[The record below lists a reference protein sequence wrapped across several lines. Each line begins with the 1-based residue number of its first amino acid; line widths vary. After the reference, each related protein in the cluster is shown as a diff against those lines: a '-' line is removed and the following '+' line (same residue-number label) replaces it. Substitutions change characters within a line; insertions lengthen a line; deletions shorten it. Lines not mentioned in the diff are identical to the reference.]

1 MWRLFD
7 YASISTTEA
16 TAKPLS
22 GIERPS
28 TEADHHLES
37 NSAIQQLPPE
47 QPSKETPSVD
57 FSSNIPTQDILQ
69 SSDIPPT
76 GTESTL
82 FDPDSFSDL
91 PEEWMMNDWTL
102 FGAPL
107 SAYHSGIDS

>member
-22 GIERPS
+22 GIGRPPA
-28 TEADHHLES
+28 EADRHLES
-37 NSAIQQLPPE
+37 DSASQQPPPE
-47 QPSKETPSVD
+47 QPSNATPSVD

-76 GTESTL
+76 STESTL

-107 SAYHSGIDS
+107 SAYHSGFDS